1 MRGSCAVSFRKAA
14 SARARSRPSRCS
26 AAASLVLPAGRTEAL
41 LLLVVVVL
49 PVRKR
54 VGDRER
60 ARRGGGGMPVRAA
73 ASSSSV
79 GSREL
84 KGPCR
89 PQAPPSGP
97 RGERGGGERD
107 CVCRWVGE
115 IQGGLVEGVM
125 EWWTGGQWV

>member
-1 MRGSCAVSFRKAA
+1 MNAGGGGAGSSFLGSCAVSFLKAA
-14 SARARSRPSRCS
+14 SARARSRPSRRS
-26 AAASLVLPAGRTEAL
+26 APASLVGLFSAGGPDA
-41 LLLVVVVL
+41 
-49 PVRKR
+49 VRRR

-60 ARRGGGGMPVRAA
+60 ARRGGGGAMQRA

-97 RGERGGGERD
+97 RGERGGESD
-107 CVCRWVGE
+107 CVCGGGGG
-115 IQGGLVEGVM
+115 GGLVGHGCVRDCGV
-125 EWWTGGQWV
+125 V